1 MFVRNVSIRLK
12 PNTLS
17 EFTRIFEKEVI
28 PMLRKQSGFR
38 DEIAFAVPGE
48 LDVVAISLWDTKEY
62 AEAYKTAGY
71 PEVLKILD
79 KVLDG
84 TPKVQVSDVIS
95 STIHKPAA
103 VAAWDGASSIA
114 RGYLRH
120 PFFWSQD
127 TFTRGCASEAA
138 FGLRCRGLRLRAL
151 QVKGGLKMK
160 TEWAFLAG
168 LGVGAVAG
176 LVAGLMVAPQS
187 GKDTQE
193 LLAGKLR
200 GGLDQVASTGKKVR
214 AQVKDL
220 ANRGKENVAEAID
233 AGQEAYRASGTEG

>member
-1 MFVRNVSIRLK
+1 MFVRNVSLRLK

-28 PMLRKQSGFR
+28 PMLQKQSGFL

-62 AEAYKTAGY
+62 AEAYNTAGY

-103 VAAWDGASSIA
+103 VAA
-114 RGYLRH
+114 
-120 PFFWSQD
+120 
-127 TFTRGCASEAA
+127 
-138 FGLRCRGLRLRAL
+138 
-151 QVKGGLKMK
+151 
-160 TEWAFLAG
+160 
-168 LGVGAVAG
+168 
-176 LVAGLMVAPQS
+176 
-187 GKDTQE
+187 
-193 LLAGKLR
+193 
-200 GGLDQVASTGKKVR
+200 
-214 AQVKDL
+214 
-220 ANRGKENVAEAID
+220 
-233 AGQEAYRASGTEG
+233 

>member
-84 TPKVQVSDVIS
+84 NPKVQVSDVIS

-103 VAAWDGASSIA
+103 VAA
-114 RGYLRH
+114 
-120 PFFWSQD
+120 
-127 TFTRGCASEAA
+127 
-138 FGLRCRGLRLRAL
+138 
-151 QVKGGLKMK
+151 
-160 TEWAFLAG
+160 
-168 LGVGAVAG
+168 
-176 LVAGLMVAPQS
+176 
-187 GKDTQE
+187 
-193 LLAGKLR
+193 
-200 GGLDQVASTGKKVR
+200 
-214 AQVKDL
+214 
-220 ANRGKENVAEAID
+220 
-233 AGQEAYRASGTEG
+233 